1 MSSRWVVKDKAG
13 RELDE
18 RVTAALSIDLYR
30 ALEDMRNAPY
40 DDIVEAIAAFRKR
53 YKGVVKVRTEG
64 NWIILDT
71 VEEGVTVRVDTS
83 SGDWWKAEV
92 ILPFEI
98 SDPLLLAL
106 LRSLADLAIEVA
118 TIDKRLDHAVE
129 RLFELEEK
137 VKGEED

>member
-30 ALEDMRNAPY
+30 ALEDMRGAPY
-40 DDIVEAIAAFRKR
+40 DDIAEAIAAFRRR
-53 YKGVVKVRTEG
+53 YKGVVKVRAEG
-64 NWIILDT
+64 NWIVLDI
-71 VEEGVTVRVDTS
+71 VEEGVAVRVDAS

-106 LRSLADLAIEVA
+106 LRSLAGLAVEVA
-118 TIDKRLDHAVE
+118 TMEKRLDRAVE

-137 VKGEED
+137 VNGEED

>member
-1 MSSRWVVKDKAG
+1 MSERWVVKDRAG

-30 ALEDMRNAPY
+30 ALEEMRGAPY
-40 DDIVEAIAAFRKR
+40 DDIAEAIAAFRKR
-53 YKGVVKVRTEG
+53 YKGVVKLKTEAH
-64 NWIILDT
+64 WIILDIA
-71 VEEGVTVRVDTS
+71 EEGVTVRIDTS

-92 ILPFEI
+92 ILPFEV
-98 SDPLLLAL
+98 SDPLLLAM
-106 LRSLADLAIEVA
+106 LRSLADLAVEVA
-118 TIDKRLDHAVE
+118 TIEKRLDHAVE

>member
-30 ALEDMRNAPY
+30 ALEDMRGAPY
-40 DDIVEAIAAFRKR
+40 DDVVEAIAAFRKR

-64 NWIILDT
+64 NWIVLDI
-71 VEEGVTVRVDTS
+71 VEEGVTVRIDS
-83 SGDWWKAEV
+83 SDELWRAEV

-118 TIDKRLDHAVE
+118 TTEKRLDHAVE

>member
-1 MSSRWVVKDKAG
+1 VSSRWVVKDKAG

-30 ALEDMRNAPY
+30 ALEDMRGAPY
-40 DDIVEAIAAFRKR
+40 DDVVEAIAAFRKR
-53 YKGVVKVRTEG
+53 YKGAVKVRTEG
-64 NWIILDT
+64 NWIVLDI
-71 VEEGVTVRVDTS
+71 VEEGVTVRIDS
-83 SGDWWKAEV
+83 SDELWRAEV

-118 TIDKRLDHAVE
+118 TIQKRLDHAVE